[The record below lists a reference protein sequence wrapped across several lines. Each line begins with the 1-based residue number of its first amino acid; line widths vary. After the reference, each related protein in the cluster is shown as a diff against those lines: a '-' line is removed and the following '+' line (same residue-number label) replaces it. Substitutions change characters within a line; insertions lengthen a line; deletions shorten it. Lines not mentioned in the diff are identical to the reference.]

1 VPDNLQPSTGRRLRR
16 KYLCGFARQ
25 LPLDFLTKKM
35 TLQQLLDLY
44 FYVRQAL
51 RRQWR
56 LAAIVF
62 AAGCFLALVGTL
74 LMPRSYYSEAR
85 LYVKFGRDHQIDPVA
100 TGGQMVSVY
109 ESRESEI
116 NSLIEIF
123 KSRAI
128 LDRVVEELGPQY
140 ILSGRGKAEPAKA
153 NTSTSEP
160 VKAQPPQPPSYA
172 HQQAVLQLEREVSVW
187 SPRKT
192 NTINVSCK
200 AKTPAIAQQIVA
212 KLVEVYLTEHVRVHH
227 TAGSYEFFVEQTG
240 VSQKAWQAAAV
251 NLRETKNKLGI
262 VTIEGRRKELEGQ
275 IGDIGTK
282 LLTNEADLRTAEAKI
297 SSLQRLLDQLPAT
310 IVTQK
315 VDGPNA
321 AFDGMRQ
328 TLYQAEARE
337 QELASKMQDN
347 HPQLLAVR
355 QQVADLRAIL
365 ADQPIQ
371 RLLATEAANPTR
383 QAMDLALANEQS
395 SADSLRGRG
404 RELLALR
411 EKLQGE
417 LRQLNAHE
425 AEVNQLQQAV
435 ELAEARHKDYAQKL
449 EQARINRS
457 LDEVRISSL
466 SIVQPASYVAK
477 STGPRRLYVL
487 MLGLAFATI
496 SSIGAALVATYLN
509 PVFITM
515 NDLDQLLDLPLVG
528 TLPREVF
535 QPAAQA

>member
-1 VPDNLQPSTGRRLRR
+1 
-16 KYLCGFARQ
+16 
-25 LPLDFLTKKM
+25 M

-44 FYVRQAL
+44 VYVRHAL
-51 RRQWR
+51 LRHWR

-74 LMPRSYYSEAR
+74 LMPRSYQSEAR
-85 LYVKFGRDHQIDPVA
+85 LFVRFGRENRIDPTA
-100 TGGQMVSVY
+100 DGGQMVAVS
-109 ESRESEI
+109 ETRESEI

-140 ILSGRGKAEPAKA
+140 ILSGRAKPTTAKTTTTPA
-153 NTSTSEP
+153 TQP
-160 VKAQPPQPPSYA
+160 QPPQPPSYA
-172 HQQAVLQLEREVSVW
+172 HQQAVQQLEREVSVW

-192 NTINVSCK
+192 NTVNVSCK
-200 AKTPAIAQQIVA
+200 AKSPAIAQQIVA
-212 KLVEVYLTEHVRVHH
+212 KLVEVYLAEHVRVHH
-227 TAGSYEFFVEQTG
+227 TAGSYEFFVEQTA
-240 VSQKAWQAAAV
+240 VSQKAWQSAAAKF
-251 NLRETKNKLGI
+251 RESKNKLGI
-262 VTIEGRRKELEGQ
+262 VTIDGKRKELETQ
-275 IGDIGTK
+275 IGDIGGK

-297 SSLQRLLDQLPAT
+297 ASLKKLIEQLPAT

-315 VDGPNA
+315 VEGPNA

-347 HPQLLAVR
+347 HPQLMAVR

-371 RLLATEAANPTR
+371 RLQATEAANPTR

-411 EKLQGE
+411 DKLQGE
-417 LRQLNAHE
+417 LRKLNTHE
-425 AEVNQLQQAV
+425 AEVDQLQQAV

-457 LDEVRISSL
+457 LDEERISSL
-466 SIVQPASYVAK
+466 SIVQPASYVSK

-487 MLGLAFATI
+487 MLGLVFAAIT
-496 SSIGAALVATYLN
+496 SIGAALVAAYLN
-509 PVFITM
+509 PVFITL

-535 QPAAQA
+535 RPAAQA

>member
-1 VPDNLQPSTGRRLRR
+1 
-16 KYLCGFARQ
+16 
-25 LPLDFLTKKM
+25 M
-35 TLQQLLDLY
+35 TLQQILDLY

-51 RRQWR
+51 CRHWK

-62 AAGCFLALVGTL
+62 AAGCFLALVGAL
-74 LMPRSYYSEAR
+74 LMPRSYQSEAR
-85 LYVKFGRDHQIDPVA
+85 LFVRFGRENRIDPTA
-100 TGGQMVSVY
+100 DGGQMVAVS
-109 ESRESEI
+109 ETRESEI

-140 ILSGRGKAEPAKA
+140 ILSGRAKPASAKT
-153 NTSTSEP
+153 TSATPS
-160 VKAQPPQPPSYA
+160 AQLQPPQPPSYA

-200 AKTPAIAQQIVA
+200 AKSPAIAQQIVA
-212 KLVEVYLTEHVRVHH
+212 KLVEVYLSEHVRVHH
-227 TAGSYEFFVEQTG
+227 TAGSYEFFVEQTA
-240 VSQKAWQAAAV
+240 VSKKAWQAAAAKF
-251 NLRETKNKLGI
+251 RESKNKLGI
-262 VTIEGRRKELEGQ
+262 VTIDGKRKELEAQ
-275 IGDIGTK
+275 IGDIGGK

-297 SSLQRLLDQLPAT
+297 ASLKKLIEQLPAT

-315 VDGPNA
+315 VEGPNA

-347 HPQLLAVR
+347 HPQLMAVR

-371 RLLATEAANPTR
+371 RLQATEAANPTR

-411 EKLQGE
+411 DKLQGE
-417 LRQLNAHE
+417 LRKLNTHE
-425 AEVNQLQQAV
+425 AEVDQLQQAV
-435 ELAEARHKDYAQKL
+435 ELAEARHRDYAQKL

-457 LDEVRISSL
+457 LDEERISSL

-487 MLGLAFATI
+487 MLGLFVAVL
-496 SSIGAALVATYLN
+496 SGIGAALVSTYLN

-535 QPAAQA
+535 RPAAQA

>member
-1 VPDNLQPSTGRRLRR
+1 
-16 KYLCGFARQ
+16 
-25 LPLDFLTKKM
+25 M
-35 TLQQLLDLY
+35 TLQQLVDLY
-44 FYVRQAL
+44 NYVRQAL
-51 RRQWR
+51 GRHWK
-56 LAAIVF
+56 LAAIAF

-85 LYVKFGRDHQIDPVA
+85 LFVRFGRENRIDPTA
-100 TGGQMVSVY
+100 DGGQMVAVS
-109 ESRESEI
+109 ETRESEI

-140 ILSGRGKAEPAKA
+140 ILSGRAKTVPAKA
-153 NTSTSEP
+153 SAAG
-160 VKAQPPQPPSYA
+160 AQVTQPQPSQPPSYA

-200 AKTPAIAQQIVA
+200 AKSPAIAQQLVA
-212 KLVEVYLTEHVRVHH
+212 KLVEVFLAEHVRVHH
-227 TAGSYEFFVEQTG
+227 TAGSYEFFVAQTG
-240 VSQKAWQAAAV
+240 VSQKSWQAAAARFRDV
-251 NLRETKNKLGI
+251 KNKLGI
-262 VTIEGRRKELEGQ
+262 VTIEGKRKELEGQ
-275 IGDIGTK
+275 IGDIANK

-297 SSLQRLLDQLPAT
+297 ASLKKLIEQLPAT

-337 QELASKMQDN
+337 QEMASKMQDN
-347 HPQLLAVR
+347 HPQLIAIR
-355 QQVADLRAIL
+355 QQVVDLRAIL

-411 EKLQGE
+411 DKLQGE
-417 LRQLNAHE
+417 LRKLNAHE
-425 AEVNQLQQAV
+425 GEVNQLQQAV

-457 LDEVRISSL
+457 LDEDRISSL
-466 SIVQPASYVAK
+466 NIVQPASYVAK

-487 MLGLAFATI
+487 VLGLMFAAL
-496 SSIGAALVATYLN
+496 SSIGAALAAAYLN

-515 NDLDQLLDLPLVG
+515 NDLNQLLDLPLVG
-528 TLPREVF
+528 TLPRDVF
-535 QPAAQA
+535 QPTARA